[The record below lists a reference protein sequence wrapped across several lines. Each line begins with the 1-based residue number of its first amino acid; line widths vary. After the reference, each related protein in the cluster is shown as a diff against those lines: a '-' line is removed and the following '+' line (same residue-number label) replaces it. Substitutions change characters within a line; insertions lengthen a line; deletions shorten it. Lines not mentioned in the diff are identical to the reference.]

1 MSRMEEQLGQIV
13 SGLRSYAKSAGARFA
28 LRTLHALSGATRVVA
43 MQRSDVRKESPL
55 VFDLTVEKHNSYLAN
70 GLLVSNSD
78 AFQQLAVGL
87 RRGELHMDNNRGV
100 FGMSDG
106 TMDEFMDDAIV
117 AEPWQDNTGI
127 FG

>member
-78 AFQQLAVGL
+78 AFQALAVGL
-87 RRGELHMDNNRGV
+87 KRGETHISNGSV
-100 FGMSDG
+100 FGD
-106 TMDEFMDDAIV
+106 MDAFNEDDPIV
-117 AEPWQDNTGI
+117 EPWQSDGVV
-127 FG
+127 F